1 MDKYSLLDKERKTNP
16 AAAQLKF
23 SAIFSGVVFN
33 WRIFDTV
40 VSPLRLLKSWR
51 QLLQFPAL
59 PVPTVPIASWQIQLF
74 GHIWKCCS
82 WKNYSCWGIVTFF
95 WLMLFC
101 PIIQLKIPPPFS
113 LPMET
118 KRRGDGQL
126 EWRTI
131 YIEILNYILYT
142 DVLYMEK
149 DVLRE
154 RKDFKKS

>member
-59 PVPTVPIASWQIQLF
+59 PVSAVPIARWQIQLF

-118 KRRGDGQL
+118 KRKGGGRAVGMKDN
-126 EWRTI
+126 I
-131 YIEILNYILYT
+131 YWDFKLYT
-142 DVLYMEK
+142 IHWCIVHGEGCF
-149 DVLRE
+149 E
-154 RKDFKKS
+154 RKEGF